1 MTAVAGNLAVDD
13 AQPAK
18 ATARPMLLNLTAL
31 RAFAA
36 LAIFVHHLTELGI
49 DASRSIR
56 DMYLGCAVSFFFVL
70 SGFVLAY
77 SFSGRFFGWHDIRN
91 FIFQR
96 FFRLWPVHVLCFFL
110 ALVARHPPTSLFTAY
125 LAATLQGSWFPTYGT
140 AYAYNGV
147 SWSISVELFFYLAL
161 PFIVILRPNQVML
174 VVCCW
179 TVAVLGLIA
188 LTATLPGPV
197 FPPPSEKPWLDLYVT
212 DASLVHLFPPVR
224 MVEFLSGIAVYR
236 LFSSRRISNDWV
248 TFCQVAAVVCLM
260 LWACVHAEITQ
271 FIADHASLMA
281 SVAYREFGLYPL
293 FAAIVYVFAHQSGS
307 LTRVLSCRVLV
318 FCGEISFAFY
328 MIHQVVIHVLAYNF
342 EIRQHCGPTVAAI
355 SAGMLSLGFSIVLHR
370 AVETPG
376 MDWARQKFPMT
387 RRAPLSAHVAVGA
400 VA

>member
-1 MTAVAGNLAVDD
+1 MTTIAGNIAVDD
-13 AQPAK
+13 AQLAE
-18 ATARPMLLNLTAL
+18 ATARPTLLNLTAL

-36 LAIFVHHLTELGI
+36 LSIFIYHLTELGI

-77 SFSGRFFGWHDIRN
+77 SFSGRFLGWRDIRN
-91 FIFQR
+91 FILQR
-96 FFRLWPVHVLCFFL
+96 FFRLWPVHMLCFFL

-125 LAATLQGSWFPTYGT
+125 LATTLQSSWFPTYGT

-161 PFIVILRPNQVML
+161 PFILILRPNQIML
-174 VVCCW
+174 VVCSW

-188 LTATLPGPV
+188 LTATLPEPV

-236 LFSSRRISNDWV
+236 LFKSRRISDDWV
-248 TFCQVAAVVCLM
+248 TICQVAAVVCLA
-260 LWACVHAEITQ
+260 LWACVHAEITL
-271 FIADHASLMA
+271 FFADHASLMA
-281 SVAYREFGLYPL
+281 SIAYREFGLYPL

-307 LTRVLSCRVLV
+307 LTRILSCRVLV

-355 SAGMLSLGFSIVLHR
+355 SAGILSLGFSIVLHR
-370 AVETPG
+370 TVETPG

-387 RRAPLSAHVAVGA
+387 RRAPLSAHVTVGA
-400 VA
+400 LA